1 MSPTIHT
8 FQDSYSAAL
17 TQLNDSAPRKSI
29 SPSSPPGTPMT
40 HQPATFKDT
49 TNTTTTTGNH
59 THPISPASTEENAM
73 SPSLD
78 HRGDVTHDYQLNGNY
93 QPNFINRNG
102 SGTCAGSMN
111 QYTSS
116 PPPKNSFCIDALLS
130 KNQTDNMTNQE
141 RSSPEPTNNNRFMT
155 DEDVFRKYSDER
167 EYTPSP
173 DETTSR

>member
-17 TQLNDSAPRKSI
+17 TQLSDSAPRKSI
-29 SPSSPPGTPMT
+29 SPSSPPNTPMT
-40 HQPATFKDT
+40 HQPAAFKDII
-49 TNTTTTTGNH
+49 TGNP
-59 THPISPASTEENAM
+59 THPISPASAEENAM

-78 HRGDVTHDYQLNGNY
+78 HRGDVSHEYQLNGNY
-93 QPNFINRNG
+93 QTNFINRNG
-102 SGTCAGSMN
+102 SGTGSGAMN

-130 KNQTDNMTNQE
+130 KNQTDNMAGNE
-141 RSSPEPTNNNRFMT
+141 RSSPETANNNRFMT
-155 DEDVFRKYSDER
+155 DDDVFRKFSDER
-167 EYTPSP
+167 DYTPSP